1 VSTTDSSAIHTV
13 YHPTDFSNASIVA
26 FHHALKLA
34 VGARCNLEVLHVDDH
49 RDGVDDW
56 SRFPHIRDTLIKWGV
71 LKPGASKQ
79 ELVESL
85 GMDVT
90 KTALVSQSI
99 SKSISLHL
107 ANNTPSIS
115 DMSIGRD
122 YQLVVMSTRGQ
133 DGAPLWLIPSVS
145 ESLSRTT
152 RVFTLFVVGGGK
164 PFVDADTGV
173 SSLSRILLPIDP
185 NIGSSVALLGVM
197 EMLNALGPAEAHV
210 RGLYVGETHEAPS
223 VTWTPPEHVK
233 FDQIIRTGAVADTI
247 VKEAEAFEAD
257 LIVMA
262 TQGRNGFL
270 DALRGSTTDQ
280 VVRRAPCPVLAVPT
294 P

>member
-1 VSTTDSSAIHTV
+1 MSEPHSSALHSI
-13 YHPTDFSNASIVA
+13 YHPTDFSKASIVA

-34 VGARCNLEVLHVDDH
+34 VSTGCNLEILHVDEQAGD
-49 RDGVDDW
+49 VDDW
-56 SRFPHIRDTLIKWGV
+56 SSYPRVRDTLSEWGI
-71 LKPGASKQ
+71 LDADTTRQ
-79 ELVESL
+79 QLVETL
-85 GMDVT
+85 GVDVT
-90 KTALVSQSI
+90 KTNLVSHSI
-99 SKSISLHL
+99 SKSIAAHL
-107 ANNTPSIS
+107 SHNTPSIS
-115 DMSIGRD
+115 DMSVGRD
-122 YQLVVMSTRGQ
+122 YQLVVMATRGQ

-152 RVFTLFVVGGGK
+152 RVFTLFIVGGSK
-164 PFVDADTGV
+164 PFINSDTGT

-185 NIGSSVALLGVM
+185 EIGSSTALLGAA
-197 EMLNALGPAEAHV
+197 EILLALKPASATV
-210 RGLYVGETHEAPS
+210 RTLFVGDQADAPR
-223 VTWTPPEHVK
+223 VEWTPPAHVVFEHVT
-233 FDQIIRTGAVADTI
+233 RTGSVTDTI
-247 VKEAEAFEAD
+247 LAEADAFEAD